1 MAPALRSLLGARCLL
16 TRPPRHYIDVMK
28 YRQIPKTG
36 LFVSELCLGAMTFGG
51 SDGVWG
57 IIGNLDQKGAD
68 ELVNAALDA
77 GINFFDTANVY
88 GFGASEILLGK
99 ALGSRRKDVVV
110 ATKVR
115 GRMGAGPNEI
125 GLSRVHIMRSVE
137 ESLKRLGTDY
147 IDLYQIH
154 GYDPLADFGEILKT
168 LDDLVRTG
176 KVRYIGAS
184 NLAAWHLMKSLGISK
199 HGNLEA
205 FRTIQSYYSL
215 AGRDLEREV
224 IPLLK
229 DQDVGLLVWSPLAGG
244 FLSGKFT
251 RDNENAEGRRAKFDF
266 PPVDREKA
274 FRIIDVLI
282 QVGKAHGC
290 SAARVALSWLLAQT
304 AVTSVIIGAKRRDQL
319 DDNLKSVELA
329 LSAEEMEKLN
339 QVSSLPPEYPG
350 WMFAAQLS
358 DRMPGTKRPLPMRNS

>member
-1 MAPALRSLLGARCLL
+1 
-16 TRPPRHYIDVMK
+16 MK

-36 LFVSELCLGAMTFGG
+36 VFVSELCLGAMTFGG
-51 SDGVWG
+51 GEGVWG
-57 IIGNLDQKGAD
+57 MIGNLDQKGVD
-68 ELVNAALDA
+68 ELVHACLDA

-88 GFGASEILLGK
+88 GFGASETLLGK
-99 ALGSRRKDVVV
+99 SLGSRRRDVVL

-115 GRMGAGPNEI
+115 GRMAEGPNQI
-125 GLSRVHIMRSVE
+125 GLSRVHIMQSVE

-147 IDLYQIH
+147 IDLCQIH
-154 GYDPLADFGEILKT
+154 GYDPVADFEDVMRT
-168 LDDLVRTG
+168 LDDLVRSG

-199 HGNLEA
+199 HERLEA

-215 AGRDLEREV
+215 AGRELEREV

-229 DQDVGLLVWSPLAGG
+229 DQGVGLLVWSPLAGG

-251 RDNENAEGRRAKFDF
+251 RGKENAEGRRAKFDF

-274 FRIIDVLI
+274 FRIIDVLV
-282 QVGKAHGC
+282 QVGAAHNC
-290 SAARVALSWLLAQT
+290 SAARVALSWLLAQS

-329 LSAEEMEKLN
+329 LTADEVEKLN
-339 QVSSLPPEYPG
+339 QVSGLSPEYPG
-350 WMFAAQLS
+350 WMLGAQLS
-358 DRMPGTKRPLPMRNS
+358 DRMPGTKRPIPVRNS